1 MARPRTI
8 SDETVSKLIAD
19 WRTGNYSQREL
30 ADRHKVSTGFVA
42 KHTKGVEQDVS
53 SLVSAGVEYRRGLS
67 EISEQSAHVAHAVEE
82 AVDEKVRDFMFFR
95 SAALRNV
102 SEAMKLQPDS
112 HRAFKDRAETILKG
126 KETVLGKS
134 PETAIQIN
142 NNAGS
147 VPAHEM
153 DDDQL
158 ASIAATG
165 RR

>member
-1 MARPRTI
+1 MARLT
-8 SDETVSKLIAD
+8 DEE
-19 WRTGNYSQREL
+19 REKIL
-30 ADRHKVSTGFVA
+30 ADFHAGKSQNFLSKKYEVSPATIN
-42 KHTKGVEQDVS
+42 KLCKGVTPKNVDKVNT
-53 SLVSAGVEYRRGLS
+53 LVGLNTAL
-67 EISEQSAHVAHAVEE
+67 SEQSEYEVNAIHSEVAERTKHIQFFTDAAV
-82 AVDEKVRDFMFFR
+82 
-95 SAALRNV
+95 RNV
-102 SEAMKLQPDS
+102 AEAMLLKPDS

-142 NNAGS
+142 NNAGN

>member
-1 MARPRTI
+1 MARLT
-8 SDETVSKLIAD
+8 DEE
-19 WRTGNYSQREL
+19 REKIL
-30 ADRHKVSTGFVA
+30 ADFHAGKSQQSLAKKYEVSTA
-42 KHTKGVEQDVS
+42 TINKLCKGVTPKNAEKVNT
-53 SLVSAGVEYRRGLS
+53 LTRINIEL
-67 EISEQSAHVAHAVEE
+67 SEQSEQEVNAVRSE
-82 AVDEKVRDFMFFR
+82 VDERTKHVLFFN
-95 SAALRNV
+95 SAAIRNV
-102 SEAMKLQPDS
+102 REAMEIPCASQFEIK
-112 HRAFKDRAETILKG
+112 ARAETILKG